1 MFCNLKMT
9 VFFHLLVW
17 ILYILDP
24 ISLVIL
30 FLDIILTNILKNTH
44 GNQSIL
50 TDYFSLKNL
59 MFFMVD
65 HQRLLI
71 VLDAVHSTCK
81 IIPTLVELGNNSS
94 MVAFKPRPVSQQDR
108 LVSVCARLL
117 QKLLYGK
124 CSETFLISILQLLT
138 KFEFLLLF
146 Q

>member
-17 ILYILDP
+17 ILYILDQ

>member
-30 FLDIILTNILKNTH
+30 FLDIILTNILQNTH

-50 TDYFSLKNL
+50 IDYFSLKNL

-108 LVSVCARLL
+108 LVSVCVHLL